1 MPTIMLVDDDEN
13 IRFILRIMLEK
24 EGYNVV
30 EAESGEECLKKFDS
44 VRPDLILLDI
54 TMTGIDGWEVCRQVK
69 ERMINISIPIS
80 MLSARK
86 TEEDIKK
93 SLEYAHADAHIK
105 KPINKNEL
113 LDMVKIL
120 LEEEA

>member
-1 MPTIMLVDDDEN
+1 MPIIMLVDDDEG
-13 IRFILRIMLEK
+13 IRFILRIILEK

-30 EAESGEECLKKFDS
+30 EAESGEECLKKFDY
-44 VRPDLILLDI
+44 VRPDLIFLDI
-54 TMTGIDGWEVCRQVK
+54 TMPGINGWEVCRQIK
-69 ERMINISIPIS
+69 ERMTNTIPIS
-80 MLSARK
+80 MLSAKK

-105 KPINKNEL
+105 KPIDKNEL
-113 LDMVKIL
+113 LDTVKIL

>member
-1 MPTIMLVDDDEN
+1 MPTIMLVDDDED
-13 IRFILRIMLEK
+13 IRFILGMMLEK

-30 EAESGEECLKKFDS
+30 KVENGEECLKNFEA

-54 TMTGIDGWEVCRQVK
+54 TMPRIDGWEVCRQIK
-69 ERMINISIPIS
+69 EMMTTIPIPIS

-105 KPINKNEL
+105 KPIDKNEL
-113 LDMVKIL
+113 LNTIKIL

>member
-1 MPTIMLVDDDEN
+1 MSTIMLVDDDED
-13 IRFILRIMLEK
+13 IRFILGMMLEK

-30 EAESGEECLKKFDS
+30 KVENGEERLKNFEA

-54 TMTGIDGWEVCRQVK
+54 TMPRINGWEVCRQIK
-69 ERMINISIPIS
+69 ERMPAIPIPIS
-80 MLSARK
+80 MLSAKK

-105 KPINKNEL
+105 KPIDKNEL
-113 LDMVKIL
+113 LNTIKIL
-120 LEEEA
+120 LEEEV